1 MGAFPEEVGSLN
13 DEELMG
19 GRLQQSS
26 RQRSRDKDGVE
37 HCGKGGKNSGEVLQY
52 RSGPLLKE
60 MTGRCQDTLSSF
72 DLWL

>member
-37 HCGKGGKNSGEVLQY
+37 HCGKGAIKDLKYQRNDF
-52 RSGPLLKE
+52 PLFC
-60 MTGRCQDTLSSF
+60 M
-72 DLWL
+72 